1 MTIEGGEPEEVEPD
15 EAVVRIANGAFL
27 LDVREQDEW
36 DAGHAPEA
44 RHIPLGELE
53 ERWGEIPAD
62 QEIICVCRGGGRSA
76 RAARREAHSS
86 RKRGRGGTYSLDSAF
101 VPIIVVFSFFYNA
114 HRQSVRQ

>member
-76 RAARREAHSS
+76 RAAGALATV
-86 RKRGRGGTYSLDSAF
+86 GLNTINLAGGMRAWDAAGL
-101 VPIIVVFSFFYNA
+101 PVVAGGGSGA
-114 HRQSVRQ
+114 VI